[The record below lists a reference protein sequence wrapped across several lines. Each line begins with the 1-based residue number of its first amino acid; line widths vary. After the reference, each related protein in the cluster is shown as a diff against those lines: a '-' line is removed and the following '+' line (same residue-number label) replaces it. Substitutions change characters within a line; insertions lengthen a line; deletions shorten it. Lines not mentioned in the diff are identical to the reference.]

1 MRKLVGEHGIM
12 RQLSSTFQ
20 QLKFGVECLIFY
32 LWPAERLRNAAL
44 VFDIC
49 LSSWSITGWTMW
61 KVQLKLG
68 WLVSALTSALQPN
81 IFIVFRKP
89 RASVLRNDKTLVNSP
104 SSTSEKSSPTWEAPK
119 KLQDK
124 GQILSVHVRYST
136 KPSIYAWRKQSP
148 LTCSKVDSRTSR
160 SYELPVAR
168 PDEQGKDYSRN

>member
-1 MRKLVGEHGIM
+1 MPDLLFMTGRTFKKRNSRVWH
-12 RQLSSTFQ
+12 LSLELIDYRMNNVENSTQ
-20 QLKFGVECLIFY
+20 I
-32 LWPAERLRNAAL
+32 
-44 VFDIC
+44 
-49 LSSWSITGWTMW
+49 
-61 KVQLKLG
+61 G

-104 SSTSEKSSPTWEAPK
+104 SSKSEKSSPTWEAPK

-124 GQILSVHVRYST
+124 VKILSVHVRYST

-160 SYELPVAR
+160 SYKLPVAR
-168 PDEQGKDYSRN
+168 PEEQGEDYSRN